1 MVLGYFGKTPCE
13 PDAEVVKIAEEHL
26 GLQPTTE
33 KVVDL
38 NDKDETKG
46 IAAATKMLQDAGLE
60 VNDEN
65 IFIAGACK
73 EKGIMFLQG
82 NGVIGV
88 RKNCPEQACAPVSK
102 NGSEYTVK
110 VNGKNYAVKLEGDKK
125 ATVNGKSYDISVTEG
140 IQQAAAAS
148 GEGTPVKAALP
159 GNVLKTCVEVGDT
172 VEEGDV
178 LLVLE
183 AMKMETEVK
192 APSAGTVQSVEVAQG
207 DKVIT
212 GQVLVTLG

>member
-1 MVLGYFGKTPCE
+1 
-13 PDAEVVKIAEEHL
+13 
-26 GLQPTTE
+26 
-33 KVVDL
+33 
-38 NDKDETKG
+38 
-46 IAAATKMLQDAGLE
+46 MLQDANLE

-110 VNGKNYAVKLEGDKK
+110 VNGKNYAVKLESETK
-125 ATVNGKSYDISVTEG
+125 ATVNGKSFDISVTEG
-140 IQQAAAAS
+140 IQQATASAS
-148 GEGTPVKAALP
+148 GDGTPVKAALP

-192 APSAGTVQSVEVAQG
+192 SPSAGTVQSVEVAQG
-207 DKVIT
+207 DKVVN
-212 GQVLVTLG
+212 GQVLVTIG